1 MQHVIG
7 LEMHQSTKTS
17 LNYMSI
23 GWYDESIVRNTGEI
37 MWYKVESLDNWEI
50 YVSQIKFSDT
60 MLAQSEFGLRAR
72 ISVEEYG
79 ILVLQSLW

>member
-23 GWYDESIVRNTGEI
+23 GWYDESIVRNPDEI
-37 MWYKVESLDNWEI
+37 MWYKVYCEDHWEI
-50 YVSQIKFSDT
+50 YVS
-60 MLAQSEFGLRAR
+60 
-72 ISVEEYG
+72 
-79 ILVLQSLW
+79 